1 MPDHPLARRLLRM
14 LDLTSLGEDDAPARI
29 AALCDAAEPSAGGVA
44 AVCVYPE
51 HVQACRARLAG
62 GPVRVATVVNFPDG
76 GADPERAARE
86 ARRALAVGA
95 QEIDLVFPWRAL
107 QGGDAAAGADV
118 VAACRG
124 VLPEG
129 VPLKVILE
137 SGMLDAAQ
145 LRQASVIALQA
156 GAGFLKTS
164 TGKAAAG
171 ASLEAARIMLEAIRD
186 SGRACGCKVSGG
198 VRTYQDALAYLQLAE
213 SVMGEGWATP
223 TTFRIGASGL
233 LDALLQVLD
242 GDVDAGRVAD
252 GSAY

>member
-14 LDLTSLGEDDAPARI
+14 LDLTSLGEDDAPVRI
-29 AALCDAAEPSAGGVA
+29 AALCDAAEPSHGGVA

-51 HVQACRARLAG
+51 HVQACRARLAAG
-62 GPVRVATVVNFPDG
+62 LVRVATVVNFPDG
-76 GADPERAARE
+76 GADPDRVARE
-86 ARRALAVGA
+86 TRRALAVGA

-107 QGGDAAAGADV
+107 QAGDAAAGAGV
-118 VAACRG
+118 LAACRG

-137 SGMLDAAQ
+137 SGMLDAAH
-145 LRQASVIALQA
+145 LRRASIIALQA

-171 ASLEAARIMLEAIRD
+171 ASPEAARIMLEAIRD
-186 SGRACGCKVSGG
+186 SGRACGFKVSGG
-198 VRTYQDALAYLQLAE
+198 VRAYADALAYLQLAE

-223 TTFRIGASGL
+223 ASFRIGASSL
-233 LDALLQVLD
+233 LDDLLRVLD
-242 GDVDAGRVAD
+242 GDADAGRVAD

>member
-1 MPDHPLARRLLRM
+1 MPDHTPARRLLRM
-14 LDLTSLGEDDAPARI
+14 LDLTSLGEDDPPARI
-29 AALCDAAEPSAGGVA
+29 AALCDAAEPRHGSVA

-51 HVQACRARLAG
+51 HVQACRALLAG

-86 ARRALAVGA
+86 TRRALAVGA

-107 QGGDAAAGADV
+107 QAGDAAVGTSV

-124 VLPEG
+124 ALPEG

-145 LRQASVIALQA
+145 LRTASMVALRA

-171 ASLEAARIMLEAIRD
+171 ASAEAARIMLEAIRD
-186 SGRACGCKVSGG
+186 SDRACGFKVSGG
-198 VRTYQDALAYLQLAE
+198 VRAYEDALAYLQLAE

-223 TTFRIGASGL
+223 ASFRIGASGL
-233 LDALLQVLD
+233 LDDLLRVLD
-242 GDVDAGRVAD
+242 GEAGTVRGAD

>member
-1 MPDHPLARRLLRM
+1 MPDHTLARRLLRM
-14 LDLTSLGEDDAPARI
+14 LDLTSLGEDDPPARI
-29 AALCDAAEPSAGGVA
+29 AALCAAAEPSHGSVA

-51 HVQACRARLAG
+51 HVQACRAQLAG

-86 ARRALAVGA
+86 TRRALAVGA

-107 QGGDAAAGADV
+107 QAGDAAAGTSV

-145 LRQASVIALQA
+145 LRTASTVALQA

-171 ASLEAARIMLEAIRD
+171 ASAEAARIMLEAIRD
-186 SGRACGCKVSGG
+186 SGRACGFKVSGG
-198 VRTYQDALAYLQLAE
+198 VRTYEDALAYLQLAE

-223 TTFRIGASGL
+223 ASFRIGASGL
-233 LDALLQVLD
+233 LDDLLRVLD
-242 GDVDAGRVAD
+242 GGAGTARGAD